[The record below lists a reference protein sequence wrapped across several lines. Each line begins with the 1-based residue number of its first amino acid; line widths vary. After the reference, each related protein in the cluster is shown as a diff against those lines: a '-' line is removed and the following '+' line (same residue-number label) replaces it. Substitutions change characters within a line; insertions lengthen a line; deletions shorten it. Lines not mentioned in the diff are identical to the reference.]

1 MLDKMNLIALAKQVA
16 NADRNAPTAY
26 SYNGQSYDYATLNET
41 LRNELNEYAGT
52 FAQYRENRNLIF
64 SVIEQTIDEV
74 LPKRLAIAYDQ
85 FAEVKQFAQGDKP
98 MFRRKINSRNR
109 AKQFITRV
117 GLAGVYEVF
126 KLAAGSESFEVPTSA
141 IGGAAQIGFE
151 EFLDG
156 RVDFSEL
163 IDIVME
169 GMDDLIY
176 EEIGAALKGAL
187 GQLPA
192 KNVVTADDFDAQKFD
207 ELLMIAS
214 AYGEPTI
221 YCTMEFAI
229 KMLPPEAWRYTEA
242 MKDELYRT
250 GRLALYKGHNIVI
263 LPNGFKDESLS
274 EKALDSSYCWIIAAG
289 GDTKPV
295 KVALEGDTLIDEW
308 KNHDWSREIQV
319 YKKVGVVAM
328 LSNNICAYRDLSLS
342 SMTEWHFQDD
352 VHNVVVVDD
361 GGEPGEPDDGG
372 SEGGNEG
379 EQSEP

>member
-1 MLDKMNLIALAKQVA
+1 MLDKNNLVALAIQVA
-16 NADRNAPTAY
+16 NADRNAPAAY
-26 SYNGQSYDYATLNET
+26 SFNGANYDYATLNET
-41 LRNELNEYAGT
+41 LRQELNEYAGT
-52 FAQYRENRNLIF
+52 YALYRENKNLIF
-64 SVIEQTIDEV
+64 SVIEEVIDAV
-74 LPKRLAIAYDQ
+74 LPKKVAVAYDQ

-98 MFRRKINSRNR
+98 LFRRKINSRNR

-126 KLAAGSESFEVPTSA
+126 KLGQSTESFEVPTSA

-176 EEIGAALKGAL
+176 EEIGAALKGAIN
-187 GQLPA
+187 QLPA
-192 KNVVTADDFDAQKFD
+192 KNVVVANDFDEAKFD

-214 AYGEPTI
+214 AYGAPTI
-221 YCTMEFAI
+221 YCTMEFAV
-229 KMLPPEAWRYTEA
+229 KMLPAEAWRYTEA

-250 GRLALYKGHNIVI
+250 GRLALYKGHNVVI
-263 LPNGFKDESLS
+263 LPNGFKDETLS
-274 EKALDSSYCWIIAAG
+274 EKAIDASYCWIVAAG

-295 KVALEGDTLIDEW
+295 KVAFEGETLIDEW

-328 LSNNICAYRDLSLS
+328 MSNNICAFRDMSLA
-342 SMTEWHFQDD
+342 SMTDWHLTDNVQ
-352 VHNVVVVDD
+352 NVVVVDNGTSSESGEES
-361 GGEPGEPDDGG
+361 GG
-372 SEGGNEG
+372 EGGNG
-379 EQSEP
+379 GQSEP